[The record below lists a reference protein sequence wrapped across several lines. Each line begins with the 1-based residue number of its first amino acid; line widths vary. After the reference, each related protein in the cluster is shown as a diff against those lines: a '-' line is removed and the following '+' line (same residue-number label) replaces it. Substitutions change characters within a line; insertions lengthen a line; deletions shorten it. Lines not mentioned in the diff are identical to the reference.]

1 MEPLLDE
8 DTEGSCDERNEET
21 QDPEGVDSGGNSRG
35 LERGDIE
42 NRDGRVD
49 EVPIDSQV
57 GCLIDELDEEN
68 ICEVLRLLLE
78 VLVRLDNECCDDCR
92 EQTSLWWLNL
102 EHRGLK
108 ETDLQ
113 TPTAYLCLPCYP
125 TLCPCRIHEQGHT
138 SLPILYALARF
149 AHGRPCHPY
158 SQSHPR

>member
-8 DTEGSCDERNEET
+8 DTEGSGNECDEET
-21 QDPEGVDSGGNSRG
+21 QYPEGVNNRRNPRSV
-35 LERGDIE
+35 ERRNIE
-42 NRDGRVD
+42 HRDGRVD

-78 VLVRLDNECCDDCR
+78 VLVRLDNKCCDDSR

-108 ETDLQ
+108 
-113 TPTAYLCLPCYP
+113 
-125 TLCPCRIHEQGHT
+125 
-138 SLPILYALARF
+138 
-149 AHGRPCHPY
+149 
-158 SQSHPR
+158 